1 MPAVPANTTTPRR
14 AINNRQLRPLI
25 NLRYVALDL
34 DVTVQFADGEEV
46 TTETSAKFR
55 PGGVRGWLEATGY
68 DAATRERLA
77 STA

>member
-1 MPAVPANTTTPRR
+1 MIVDAVLLVA
-14 AINNRQLRPLI
+14 ARP
-25 NLRYVALDL
+25 DL

-55 PGGVRGWLEATGY
+55 AGGVRGWLEATGY